1 MATNYFW
8 TINPLECYP
17 TSSGETDVVFTAH
30 WQLHANEEVD
40 GILYNATS
48 IGTQPIPL
56 HSGSAFIP
64 FEELTLPLV
73 QGWVEESMGP
83 DQVQAIK
90 DNLAQQIANQI
101 NPPVVTLQ
109 SPWLNTTTT
118 STTTTTTTVEEPT
131 TSTTTTTTTVEG

>member
-17 TSSGETDVVFTAH
+17 TSSGEIDVVFTAH
-30 WQLHANEEVD
+30 WQLHADEEVN
-40 GILYNATS
+40 GIIYSALS
-48 IGTQPIPL
+48 IGTQSVPL
-56 HSGSAFIP
+56 HSGSFIP
-64 FEELTLPLV
+64 FEELTLPIV
-73 QGWVEESMGP
+73 QGWVEEGMGP

-109 SPWLNTTTT
+109 SPWLNTT
-118 STTTTTTTVEEPT
+118 STTTTTTTI
-131 TSTTTTTTTVEG
+131 EG